1 MEALKN
7 TLNLLNE
14 NWSNIVIII
23 GLLTGLYAKVNS
35 YLKKNKEERVEA
47 AKKAV
52 KENILKYISDAQI
65 QWREF
70 EDSGAIKRSQVISK
84 VYADYPILKEY
95 INQEELIKYIDE
107 LIADG
112 LKTVRDTVDP
122 MLESTAKSLD

>member
-95 INQEELIKYIDE
+95 LNQEELIKYIDE